1 MHMKKN
7 IGASVVYLNAVDNES
22 TFPRNEHSYLLQK
35 STTVDAVSDST
46 ANSTTSMSW
55 CSWDAEIPA
64 ADFCIT
70 ANKA

>member
-1 MHMKKN
+1 MHILYEEKLNHHAYEKN

-22 TFPRNEHSYLLQK
+22 TFPRNEHSNLLQK

-55 CSWDAEIPA
+55 
-64 ADFCIT
+64 
-70 ANKA
+70 